1 MLRPDVVLLVG
12 EDLAI
17 CRRHMPGQ
25 ADAVHEHRG
34 FTAEVR
40 GGCLWVV
47 CAFGS
52 SAMEAICWELT
63 RAGVVERVLLAGTA
77 GSLEGYT
84 GPTMVPVAVV
94 EARSV
99 AQCFDAP
106 PRTWTPSWPLD
117 LPGVASIS
125 TDRFYGFSPAS
136 DDLFP
141 AEPGLLEA
149 WGRHRKDD
157 AIVEMEVAAF
167 FHFMEQFAPDV
178 RVAAIKVVANPV
190 SDLASLTDTADEAME
205 LAIGAAVRCLQA

>member
-1 MLRPDVVLLVG
+1 M
-12 EDLAI
+12 
-17 CRRHMPGQ
+17 CRRHLPSQ
-25 ADAVHEHRG
+25 PDATHEHRG

-40 GGCLWVV
+40 DGVLWVM
-47 CAFGS
+47 CAVRQQRHGGHLLGV
-52 SAMEAICWELT
+52 A

-84 GPTMVPVAVV
+84 GPVMVPMAVV
-94 EARSV
+94 ETRSV

-136 DDLFP
+136 DDEFP

-149 WGRHRKDD
+149 WGRHRHDD
-157 AIVEMEVAAF
+157 AIVEMEVAAL
-167 FHFMEQFAPDV
+167 FHFLEQFAPDV

-190 SDLASLTDTADEAME
+190 SDLASLTDTADEAMG
-205 LAIGAAVRCLQA
+205 LAIAAAVRCLEA